1 MAKRFPHLKDAPDA
15 FGPGREVYE
24 QIPGEFDQS
33 RWADDVAH
41 VRLTSVPWCGDY
53 DNVVAFDSDET
64 RDAWLDAREG
74 YAFDSAWRRPPEG
87 TYKVEVPYTTA
98 LIYNY
103 LVIDYPTP
111 TSEENPLPGTST
123 ERFSRL
129 CYFVTDARP
138 SAGST
143 TELEIELDVWTT
155 FMGRLDVS
163 YLQLVQGHAPMTEV
177 TPDAFLDDPLSNST
191 HLLVPD
197 VGASEARVPASA
209 STCVLD
215 DETVTLV
222 ITTSRVDGSWGS
234 KYGKTPAEPISR
246 VGAPASPEAWIV
258 SDLEAFLTAVTSQQ
272 PSFLQTVLAV
282 ASVPSQLVSAGD
294 SATFCGR
301 PVRLAVPRNVTL
313 DLVDLSV
320 SDFGYSEEYKGIAK
334 LYTSPYAHLEIA
346 DETGSVTVV
355 RVEDTTGR
363 LDVRASLSLAW
374 PYLSVDTNVVG
385 MGLASSSLAWEVLGD
400 AAANTLAGRWYDTL
414 SRHDVP
420 LFAVRE
426 SSETSY
432 DWSSH
437 WTNEQRRTA
446 ADNAYSSETA
456 SASTANANSIAS
468 NATARTN
475 AANSASNIT
484 ANNAV
489 NVAANNEL
497 ATRAQS
503 AAAEGA
509 QLTTDKLSVDTQQDI
524 NASSASYEAE
534 QAGLAVAMS
543 NNNAQAT
550 AGAASTIISGV
561 AEVAASA
568 LSGDIGGAVGAA
580 VSTIGAGAQQYV
592 SWNAANASIAVSQS
606 NSATIY
612 NTTIATA
619 LTKSNA
625 ARNYTTQA
633 SALTQNTNIANVG
646 TQNDAATSIAGN
658 NASLINQNAENAK
671 STADGNANR
680 TLTTSND
687 NAARTRDTALSAI
700 ANDTAQA
707 ALGNVVTH
715 GEQRPG
721 SSGVR
726 PMMVQATV
734 VTQAPGEIAL
744 AGDHMLRYG
753 YACDF
758 AWHVTNWCP
767 CARFCF
773 WRASDVWMSGA
784 GNVAERYQ
792 QQLKSIL
799 LRGVTVWKDPNDIGS
814 VSVYDNGF

>member
-1 MAKRFPHLKDAPDA
+1 MANKFPHLTGAPDA

-53 DNVVAFDSDET
+53 DNVVAFSSDEA

-87 TYKVEVPYTTA
+87 SYKVEVPYTTA

-111 TSEENPLPGTST
+111 TSEKKPLPGTSP

-177 TPDAFLDDPLSNST
+177 SPDAFLDDPLSNST

-197 VGASEARVPASA
+197 VGAGEARVPATA
-209 STCVLD
+209 GTCVLD

-222 ITTSRVDGSWGS
+222 ITTAQLEGSWGS
-234 KYGKTPAEPISR
+234 KYGGTPAEPVSR
-246 VGAPASPEAWIV
+246 MGAPASPEAWIV
-258 SDLEAFLTAVTSQQ
+258 SDLEAFLTAVTSQH

-282 ASVPSQLVSAGD
+282 ASVPSQLVTAGA
-294 SATFCGR
+294 SATFCGQA
-301 PVRLAVPRNVTL
+301 VRLAVPRNATL
-313 DLVDLSV
+313 DLINLSV
-320 SDFGYSEEYKGIAK
+320 SDFGYADEYKGIAK

-385 MGLASSSLAWEVLGD
+385 MGRASSSLAWEVLGD

-432 DWSSH
+432 DWSAH

-446 ADNAYSSETA
+446 A
-456 SASTANANSIAS
+456 ANANASSLAS

-524 NASSASYEAE
+524 NASSAAYEAD
-534 QAGLAVAMS
+534 QAGLAVAAS

-561 AEVAASA
+561 AEVAANA

-580 VSTIGAGAQQYV
+580 VSTVGAGAQQYV
-592 SWNAANASIAVSQS
+592 AWNAANASIAVSQS
-606 NSATIY
+606 NSSTIY

-633 SALTQNTNIANVG
+633 SALTQNTNVANVG

-658 NASLINQNAENAK
+658 NASLINQNAANAK
-671 STADGNANR
+671 STADSNANR
-680 TLTTSND
+680 TLS
-687 NAARTRDTALSAI
+687 TALSAI

-707 ALGNVVTH
+707 ALGDVITH

-758 AWHVTNWCP
+758 AWHVTDWCP
-767 CARFCF
+767 CERFCF

>member
-1 MAKRFPHLKDAPDA
+1 MAKRFPHLTGAPDA

-53 DNVVAFDSDET
+53 DNVVAFSSDEA

-87 TYKVEVPYTTA
+87 SYKVEVPYTTA

-111 TSEENPLPGTST
+111 TSEKKPLPGTSP

-177 TPDAFLDDPLSNST
+177 SPDAFLDDPLSNST

-197 VGASEARVPASA
+197 VGAGEARVPATA
-209 STCVLD
+209 GTCVLD
-215 DETVTLV
+215 GETVTLV
-222 ITTSRVDGSWGS
+222 ITTAQLDGSWGS
-234 KYGKTPAEPISR
+234 KYGETPAEPISR
-246 VGAPASPEAWIV
+246 AGAPAAPEAWIV
-258 SDLEAFLTAVTSQQ
+258 SDLEAFLTAVTAQH

-282 ASVPSQLVSAGD
+282 ASVPAQLVTAGA
-294 SATFCGR
+294 SATFCGQA
-301 PVRLAVPRNVTL
+301 VRLAVPRNVTL
-313 DLVDLSV
+313 DLIDLSV
-320 SDFGYSEEYKGIAK
+320 SDFGYADEYKGIAK

-346 DETGSVTVV
+346 DETGSATVV

-374 PYLSVDTNVVG
+374 PYLSLDTNVVG
-385 MGLASSSLAWEVLGD
+385 LGRASSSLTWEVLGES
-400 AAANTLAGRWYDTL
+400 AANTLAGRWYDTL

-432 DWSSH
+432 DWSAH

-446 ADNAYSSETA
+446 A
-456 SASTANANSIAS
+456 ANANASSLAS

-489 NVAANNEL
+489 NVAANNAL
-497 ATRAQS
+497 ATRGQS

-568 LSGDIGGAVGAA
+568 LSGDVGGAVGAA

-612 NTTIATA
+612 NTTISTA

-625 ARNYTTQA
+625 ARNYTTQS

-658 NASLINQNAENAK
+658 NAGLINQNAANAK
-671 STADGNANR
+671 STADSNANR
-680 TLTTSND
+680 TLSTE
-687 NAARTRDTALSAI
+687 LSAI
-700 ANDTAQA
+700 ENDTAQA
-707 ALGNVVTH
+707 SLGDVITH

-758 AWHVTNWCP
+758 AWHVTDWCP
-767 CARFCF
+767 CKRFCF